1 MSISPELAHT
11 LPGVPVV
18 LVFLSFNGNLILTG
32 WRHCHLAPPS
42 FLTASLKSVI
52 TSTLRRRHF
61 SFGKDGLSSK
71 AMYSLEIGVVCE
83 TIVFVADPVHAYLVS
98 TRNLVRLAIS
108 GKSSAWLLSVEGDV
122 AVSHPRT

>member
-11 LPGVPVV
+11 LSGVPVV
-18 LVFLSFNGNLILTG
+18 LAFLSFNVNLILTG

-42 FLTASLKSVI
+42 FLTTSSRSLI

-71 AMYSLEIGVVCE
+71 AMYSLVIGVVCE
-83 TIVFVADPVHAYLVS
+83 TTPFVADLVYANLVS
-98 TRNLVRLAIS
+98 TRNLVRLGIS
-108 GKSSAWLLSVEGDV
+108 GKSSAWSLSVEGGV
-122 AVSHPRT
+122 AVSGPLT